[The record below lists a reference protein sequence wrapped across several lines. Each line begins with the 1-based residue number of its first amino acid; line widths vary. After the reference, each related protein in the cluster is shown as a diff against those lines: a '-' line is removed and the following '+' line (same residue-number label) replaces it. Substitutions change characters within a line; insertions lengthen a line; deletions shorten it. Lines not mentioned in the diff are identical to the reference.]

1 VFSVFTKV
9 ARAGLELK
17 HTAVM
22 LLHPSGYGFGKTRV
36 RSAEIIPVGFM
47 EPVRSSMNR
56 ISRIILAFSFVAAA
70 AAAQTSAPTPAGSKQ
85 SDSNNQSKQPDSQHK
100 MDRAAA
106 YYHYT
111 LAHMYEEQVTMY
123 GRSEMANKALE
134 EYRLAIEA
142 DPSSEFLTSALAEL
156 YVKTG
161 RIRDAVLEA
170 QDILKRDPNNLEARK
185 LLGRI
190 YLRSLGDEPGNAS
203 GSDNMLKLA
212 IDQYEQ
218 IVKIEPNNV
227 DDHLLLGRLYR
238 LNNDLQKAEA
248 ELKIAV
254 KLDPDSEEAVTTLA
268 LLYTDEG
275 DSTHALQV
283 LSSVPDTGRSAKLY
297 AALGATYEQRKDYKS
312 AIDAYQHAIQL
323 DRDNLDAIRGLA
335 ENYLNDGQIDRAL
348 DQYKVIA
355 DANPEDAQT
364 YLRISEI
371 YRRQGKFQ
379 DALDNLKKAQAM
391 VPDALEVPYN
401 IAEVYEAQG
410 RYDDAEKIL
419 LDLLKKTDKP
429 DSSYSQGDRNNRA
442 IFIERLGMIYRD
454 QENYTAAAETF
465 RKLIPL
471 GDDNARTGY
480 QDVIDTYREAKLWP
494 EATATA
500 KEAAQKLPNDRE
512 LRMVLDAQL
521 ADTGDPEKPLAD
533 VRSLLKGTH
542 EDREVYL
549 RLAIMDTRLKRW
561 SDAEEAL
568 NKAEQLSTK
577 AEDKEY
583 VYFLRGSTYE
593 REKKY
598 DQSEA
603 EFKKILAANPQNAA
617 TLNYLGYM
625 NADRGVEL
633 EEALSYIK
641 EAVSL
646 EPSNGAY
653 LDSLGWAYF
662 KLGKYEMAEENLTKA
677 SLHMASDPTVQDH
690 LGDLYQKTGRL
701 KLAAAHWERAMEE
714 WNKTVP
720 AEVDG
725 DLFAATQ
732 KKLDAAKVRLA
743 KEESEKR

>member
-1 VFSVFTKV
+1 
-9 ARAGLELK
+9 
-17 HTAVM
+17 
-22 LLHPSGYGFGKTRV
+22 
-36 RSAEIIPVGFM
+36 
-47 EPVRSSMNR
+47 MNR
-56 ISRIILAFSFVAAA
+56 ISRAVLIFSYFALCLAAA
-70 AAAQTSAPTPAGSKQ
+70 ATAQTSPSSPAESKP
-85 SDSNNQSKQPDSQHK
+85 DQSKSSQSPASK
-100 MDRAAA
+100 TDRAAA

-111 LAHMYEEQVTMY
+111 LAHMYEEQVTIY
-123 GRSEMANKALE
+123 GRSELANKSME

-170 QDILKRDPNNLEARK
+170 QDIIKRDPSNLEAHK

-190 YLRSLGDEPGNAS
+190 YLRSLGDMPGSGN
-203 GSDNMLKLA
+203 GSDNVLKLA
-212 IDQYEQ
+212 IEQYEM
-218 IVKIEPNNV
+218 IVKIEPTNV

-238 LNNDLQKAEA
+238 LNNDLQKAET
-248 ELKIAV
+248 ELKTAV

-275 DSTHALQV
+275 DTAHALQV
-283 LSSVPDTGRSAKLY
+283 LSAVPDTGRSAKLY

-312 AIDAYQHAIQL
+312 AIDAYKHAIQL

-335 ENYLNDGQIDRAL
+335 ENLLNDGQVDAAL

-371 YRRQGKFQ
+371 YRRQGKYD
-379 DALDNLKKAQAM
+379 DALDSLKKAQTM

-401 IAEVYEAQG
+401 IAVVYQAQG
-410 RYDDAEKIL
+410 RYDEAAKL
-419 LDLLKKTDKP
+419 LQDLLKKTEKADN
-429 DSSYSQGDRNNRA
+429 SYSQADRNNRG
-442 IFIERLGMIYRD
+442 IFVERLGMVYRD
-454 QENYTAAAETF
+454 QENYQAAVETF
-465 RKLIPL
+465 RKMIPL

-480 QDVIDTYREAKLWP
+480 QDVIDTYREAKQWP
-494 EATATA
+494 EATAAA
-500 KEAAQKLPNDRE
+500 KEALQKLPNDRE

-533 VRSLLKGTH
+533 VRSLLKGTP
-542 EDREVYL
+542 EDRDVYL
-549 RLAIMDTRLKRW
+549 RLAIMDQRLKRW

-577 AEDKEY
+577 SEDKEY

-598 DQSEA
+598 DEAEA
-603 EFKKILAANPQNAA
+603 EFKKVLAVNPQSAG

-625 NADRGVEL
+625 NADRGVQL
-633 EEALSYIK
+633 EESLTYIK
-641 EAVSL
+641 QAVSL
-646 EPSNGAY
+646 EPTNGAY

-662 KLGKYEMAEENLTKA
+662 KLGKYDLAEESLNKA

-701 KLAAAHWERAMEE
+701 KLAAAHWERAVAE
-714 WNKTVP
+714 WNKTV
-720 AEVDG
+720 ASEVDT
-725 DLFAATQ
+725 DLFTATQ
-732 KKLDAAKVRLA
+732 RKLDAAKVRLA
-743 KEESEKR
+743 REETDKR